1 MKRDSLDNW
10 KKFGK
15 TDPYFGVLSD
25 EKYKTENITED
36 GLNEFFET
44 GEAYVKETAERIEQA
59 FHVSLDQASILDF
72 GCGVGRLAIPFS
84 RVTRKEVVGLDIS
97 PEIIEK
103 AKEHALTFERENVRF
118 QVYDG
123 KNLPELPTFDL
134 VNSYIVL
141 QHIEVDR
148 GLALLQ
154 QLLDKVKIGG
164 VAHVQITHGH
174 ELPTKSY
181 LNFYLRTKVPAY
193 NFLYS
198 SIKHREFK
206 FEPVMQM
213 NLYNTSLLKSL
224 FAKYSSEVKEVKTNH
239 GGILGS
245 FYMIK
250 REY

>member
-1 MKRDSLDNW
+1 MKRDSLANW

-25 EKYKTENITED
+25 EKYKTENITEE
-36 GLNEFFET
+36 GLTEFFET
-44 GEAYVKETAERIEQA
+44 GEAYVNETAERIKQA

-84 RVTRKEVVGLDIS
+84 KVTSKDVVGLDIS
-97 PEIIEK
+97 PEIVEK
-103 AKEHALTFERENVRF
+103 AKEHALTFERKNVKF

-123 KNLPELPTFDL
+123 KSLPELPPFDL

-164 VAHVQITHGH
+164 VAHIQITHSH

-198 SIKHREFK
+198 SVKNREFT
-206 FEPVMQM
+206 FEPIMQM
-213 NLYNTSLLKSL
+213 NLYNTDLLKSL
-224 FAKYSSEVKEVKTNH
+224 FAKYSSDVKEVKTNH

-245 FYMIK
+245 FYMIR

>member
-1 MKRDSLDNW
+1 
-10 KKFGK
+10 
-15 TDPYFGVLSD
+15 
-25 EKYKTENITED
+25 
-36 GLNEFFET
+36 
-44 GEAYVKETAERIEQA
+44 
-59 FHVSLDQASILDF
+59 
-72 GCGVGRLAIPFS
+72 
-84 RVTRKEVVGLDIS
+84 LDIS

-103 AKEHALTFERENVRF
+103 AKEHASTCERENVKF
-118 QVYDG
+118 HVYDG
-123 KNLPELPTFDL
+123 INLPELPSFDL

-141 QHIEVDR
+141 QHIEIDR
-148 GLALLQ
+148 GLSLLQ

-198 SIKHREFK
+198 SVKNREFT

-213 NLYNTSLLKSL
+213 NLYNPNLLKSL
-224 FAKYSSEVKEVKTNH
+224 FAKYSRDFKEIETNH

-245 FYMIK
+245 FYMIR